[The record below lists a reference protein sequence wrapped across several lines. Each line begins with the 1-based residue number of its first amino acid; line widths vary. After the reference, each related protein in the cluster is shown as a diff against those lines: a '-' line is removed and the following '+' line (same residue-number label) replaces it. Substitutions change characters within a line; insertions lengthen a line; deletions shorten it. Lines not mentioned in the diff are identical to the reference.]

1 MVPAPSDHDSLPH
14 PPRLSRPVKFQCFPS
29 LNLFDTPIA
38 FPVYSYQPQL
48 GVLRTMLNLLG
59 YSRVSAYTG
68 RWDGWEMPS
77 WKAVSG
83 K

>member
-1 MVPAPSDHDSLPH
+1 MKIFSDGQKAKV
-14 PPRLSRPVKFQCFPS
+14 R
-29 LNLFDTPIA
+29 
-38 FPVYSYQPQL
+38 
-48 GVLRTMLNLLG
+48 G
-59 YSRVSAYTG
+59 AYTG